1 MSFQTKGKLHLKQE
15 SQQVTEK
22 FRKREFV
29 LEIVEGTYPEYIK
42 FQLVNDKCTLL
53 DKYNVGDEILVSFNL
68 RGKPFQSKTG
78 EMVYYTNLDA
88 WRVENGLAAAS
99 PQQSAASQTTMP
111 AMTPMPEAPLP
122 DDDNLPF

>member
-1 MSFQTKGKLHLKQE
+1 MSFQAKGKLHLKQDA
-15 SQQVTEK
+15 QQVTEK

-29 LEIVEGTYPEYIK
+29 LEMIEGNYPEYIK

-53 DKYNVGDEILVSFNL
+53 DKYNIGDEIQVSFNL

-78 EMVYYTNLDA
+78 EMVYFTNLDA
-88 WRVENGLAAAS
+88 WRIENGGAATTQTT
-99 PQQSAASQTTMP
+99 PASQTAMPTMP
-111 AMTPMPEAPLP
+111 TMPEAPLP